1 MILSRFHLCCALIAL
16 LMCAPV
22 GAAQQLTGA
31 ARGSTTTRGSITGRV
46 INSAGEPLAGASIF
60 ANRVGANVP
69 VKIVTADESGNFK
82 IEGVGPGLYNLSA
95 SMAGYSYSYRPTLG
109 DTPNYVRTGDSVTF
123 TLRKG
128 GVITGTVTGP
138 NGPLIGVGVFA
149 AQVKDADGKK
159 LHTAIP
165 GGFERRTDDRGV
177 FRIYGLPP
185 GAYVLGA
192 TRPRIGTVMPSP
204 FDDDVPTFY
213 PSGTRDTAAEIVVR
227 EGEEITADLQ
237 YRGEPGHAVSGK
249 ISGVFVDPT
258 QYSSNVQFSLTDVRD
273 LTRIANA
280 PSSITDPSSFAFYGV
295 PDGEY
300 ELLAEQSLPT
310 REYLISAPLRIK
322 LKGAD
327 VTGLNLALAPLA
339 SIAGRLI
346 FEGDPKNPCA
356 QRKDAP
362 AVETLVYARRFEPLN
377 QPAGAKPPTKSEVPL
392 SAVNAT
398 AQAVGDISGAFILR
412 SLPSGFYRLDP
423 RPPAGGWYV
432 RSVTM
437 GPAPVRPASSNT
449 SRDGVS
455 VRGGDR
461 ITGVTVTITEG
472 GALVRGKL
480 SLAGSQPAPKRIY
493 LVPAEREAANNVYR
507 FYEAGA
513 EGDGGF
519 TLDNVA
525 PGAYWIVARPSEQNE
540 TGTTRLVRQD
550 ESLRAKVL
558 REAETQKRA
567 LTLKPCEEV
576 ANFDL
581 KYSPGAP

>member
-1 MILSRFHLCCALIAL
+1 MILSRFHLCCALTAL
-16 LMCAPV
+16 LMCV
-22 GAAQQLTGA
+22 KISCAQQLTGA
-31 ARGSTTTRGSITGRV
+31 ARDSTNTRGSITGRV

-60 ANRVGANVP
+60 ANRVGANVFG
-69 VKIVTADESGNFK
+69 KIVTTDESGNFK
-82 IEGVGPGLYNLSA
+82 IEGVGPGLYSM
-95 SMAGYSYSYRPTLG
+95 SVTMAGYLYSSRPTQSE
-109 DTPNYVRTGDSVTF
+109 TPNYVRTGDSVTF
-123 TLRKG
+123 TLTKG

-149 AQVKDADGKK
+149 ARVKDADGKK
-159 LHTAIP
+159 LHPAFP

-185 GAYVLGA
+185 GAYVLVA
-192 TRPRIGTVMPSP
+192 TRPRIGTTMPSP

-213 PSGTRDTAAEIVVR
+213 PSGPRDTAAEIIVR
-227 EGEEITADLQ
+227 EGDEITADLH
-237 YRGEPGHAVSGK
+237 YRGEPGHTVSGK
-249 ISGVFVDPT
+249 ISGVVVDPT
-258 QYSSNVQFSLTDVRD
+258 QYSTNLQFSLTDVRD
-273 LTRIANA
+273 LTQIASVPN
-280 PSSITDPSSFAFYGV
+280 SLGDPSSFAFYGV

-300 ELLAEQSLPT
+300 ELLARQVSPT
-310 REYLISAPLRIK
+310 REYLNSAPVRIK

-339 SIAGRLI
+339 SIAGRLV

-356 QRKDAP
+356 KRKDTA
-362 AVETLVYARRFEPLN
+362 AFETLVYARRFEPPN
-377 QPAGAKPPTKSEVPL
+377 KPASVKPTKSEVPL

-398 AQAVGDISGAFILR
+398 AQAVGDASGAFILK
-412 SLPSGFYRLDP
+412 SLPNGFYRIDP
-423 RPPAGGWYV
+423 RPPASGWYV
-432 RSVTM
+432 RSIAM
-437 GPAPVRPASSNT
+437 GARPVSPAGPNIYQDA
-449 SRDGVS
+449 VS

-480 SLAGSQPAPKRIY
+480 SSAGSQTALRRIY

-513 EGDGGF
+513 EGNGSF

-525 PGAYWIVARPSEQNE
+525 PGAYWIVARPIEQNE

-558 REAETQKRA
+558 REAETQKQA